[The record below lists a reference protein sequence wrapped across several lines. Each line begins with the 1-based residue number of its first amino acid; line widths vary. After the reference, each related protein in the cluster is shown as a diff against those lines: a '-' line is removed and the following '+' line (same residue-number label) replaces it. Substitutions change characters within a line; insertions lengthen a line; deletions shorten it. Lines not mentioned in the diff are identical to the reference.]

1 MLMREVRWDVN
12 CFEEAEV
19 YEMFSRSNPSKNGK
33 IKLARGCYIAT
44 MERFFPAK
52 DLAAIK
58 IEMQS
63 EDGRKRDRKKKGKRL
78 QRF

>member
-1 MLMREVRWDVN
+1 MREVRWDVN

-58 IEMQS
+58 IKM
-63 EDGRKRDRKKKGKRL
+63 L
-78 QRF
+78 